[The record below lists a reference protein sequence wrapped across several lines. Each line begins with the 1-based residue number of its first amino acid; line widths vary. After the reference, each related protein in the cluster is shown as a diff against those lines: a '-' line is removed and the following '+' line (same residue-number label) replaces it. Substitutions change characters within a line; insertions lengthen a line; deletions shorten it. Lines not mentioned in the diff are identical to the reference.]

1 MSVTREV
8 VSVLAASAL
17 ALCSN
22 TLLAQEGEKS
32 TRFLGI
38 GAGMGV
44 VTHSA
49 PSLVD
54 YINAASMPMAGQQLD
69 EFSSAVE
76 LFIAPEFQISDDWIL
91 TLEYA
96 ALLKTYSITGR
107 GGFQSEF
114 SYVVHMPTFLLQRL
128 IRGEGYRLK
137 FGGGLGYH
145 VAELEQ
151 RFPDFGSED
160 EFTARGMGIMLDA
173 TGHTQF
179 DEHFFGL
186 IGFNIRWDFPGTLK
200 REDGSPAIDRTDQS
214 SPTMNFF
221 AIGFR
226 LGVMFRLN

>member
-1 MSVTREV
+1 MNVTREV
-8 VSVLAASAL
+8 VSVLAAGAL
-17 ALCSN
+17 VFCTH
-22 TLLAQEGEKS
+22 TLWAQEGER
-32 TRFLGI
+32 TPRFLGI
-38 GAGMGV
+38 GTGMGV
-44 VTHSA
+44 MTHSA

-91 TLEYA
+91 TLEYT

-114 SYVVHMPTFLLQRL
+114 SYVVHMPTVLLQRL
-128 IRGEGYRLK
+128 VPGEGYRLK
-137 FGGGLGYH
+137 FGGGVGYH

-151 RFPDFGSED
+151 RFPGFGSED
-160 EFTARGMGIMLDA
+160 QFSARGFGILLDA

-186 IGFNIRWDFPGTLK
+186 IGLNLRWDFPGTLK
-200 REDGSPAIDRTDQS
+200 REDGSPVIDRTDQS